1 MAARFEFDPEKSIAN
16 KDKHGIDFI
25 SAQALWEDPNA
36 IKIKA
41 RTIDEAR
48 YIVIGKIAGKHWTA
62 IITCRNDHVRIISV
76 RRARKKEVQAYEK

>member
-1 MAARFEFDPEKSIAN
+1 MTPKFEFDPAKSMAN
-16 KDKHGIDFI
+16 KEKHGIDFS
-25 SAQALWEDPNA
+25 SAQALWDDPGA

-41 RTIDEAR
+41 RTTDEDR
-48 YIVIGKIAGKHWTA
+48 YIVVGKIAGRYWTA